1 MIQVRGYA
9 KVLAHL
15 MFGILVLTVDQL
27 MRLVANLSLELE
39 GRVSLSTKREAE
51 GKVCSQTDKSASRKS
66 ILWNI
71 WLILGMRL

>member
-1 MIQVRGYA
+1 
-9 KVLAHL
+9 LL
-15 MFGILVLTVDQL
+15 
-27 MRLVANLSLELE
+27 ANLSLELE

-71 WLILGMRL
+71 WLILGMRPPKYTLVRNYLINP